1 MGGGMLLDGRA
12 AMVFLHALFDL
23 KPGVTEGEFRR
34 ALEDF
39 CGHLQMECYVIDWRW
54 MRQII
59 PPGPAFPRPTQT
71 QFVVFEFLDQEAEQ
85 RCYDYVALNEEP
97 IRTLHRAM
105 NSKVERGSA
114 MFFVC
119 TDV

>member
-1 MGGGMLLDGRA
+1 
-12 AMVFLHALFDL
+12 MVILHALFDL
-23 KPGVTEGEFRR
+23 KPGVAAADFREALNNFCRHLRDEG
-34 ALEDF
+34 
-39 CGHLQMECYVIDWRW
+39 YVKAWRW

-59 PPGPAFPRPTQT
+59 PSGPAFRRPSQT
-71 QFVVFEFLDQEAEQ
+71 QLVAFEFVDENTEQ
-85 RCYDYVALNEEP
+85 RCYEYVAANTEP
-97 IRTLHRAM
+97 IRTLHRSM

>member
-1 MGGGMLLDGRA
+1 
-12 AMVFLHALFDL
+12 VVILHALFDL
-23 KPGVTEGEFRR
+23 KPGVTEREFRK
-34 ALEDF
+34 ALEDL
-39 CGHLQMECYVIDWRW
+39 CGHLQEQCYVIDWRW

-71 QFVVFEFLDQEAEQ
+71 QFVAFEFLDEESEQ
-85 RCYDYVALNEEP
+85 RCYEYVALNEEP

-119 TDV
+119 ADA